1 MLSGDDDGWAWLKD
15 KARQQGAQP
24 PGAGGAA
31 LKPLGAPPPLP
42 GKSAPRGSRTRA
54 CPPAVGAVHAR
65 TALVKQRMARAHPAC
80 LPGQALRPQ
89 LEQRQKTPPHRLLL

>member
-42 GKSAPRGSRTRA
+42 GKSAPRA
-54 CPPAVGAVHAR
+54 ALAPARV
-65 TALVKQRMARAHPAC
+65 
-80 LPGQALRPQ
+80 
-89 LEQRQKTPPHRLLL
+89 RLLWVLCTPERHL